1 MNTNDIVI
9 LTLLELSILL
19 TASQTVRLLTQRYY
33 LPSIFAELIVGI
45 ILSPYAIGGIINGI
59 FKVNLFDINS
69 YLTLFAN
76 FSVILLIFA
85 AGLSHGYKNL
95 KSSGFLGF
103 LAATFGAVI
112 PTILVYFT
120 FSVIYPSQVSALMG
134 AASAAT
140 SLAATSS
147 IIEDFKLYR
156 RNFARIVISAAA
168 IDDVVSLII
177 LSVVLEILSI
187 KILSFVTIFYN
198 ISLTIISWV
207 IILFLSVIIIPRILK
222 YIRDDLVN
230 DVSLVILFLVV
241 FLMILLGFEPIIA
254 AFIVGIAIAESVK
267 SSRITSFTSSLLAI
281 FGPVFFIYVGME
293 TPISIFIN
301 VGDVLLGLLMTFLA
315 IIGKIAGIFP
325 FAFLYTKDLKESFLA
340 SVGMLPR
347 GEVGLIIA
355 TLGLSSAIL
364 DVNQFSQVVIMALLT
379 TLIGGSLFSYLV
391 RKWILER
398 SA

>member
-19 TASQTVRLLTQRYY
+19 TASQTVRLLTQKYY
-33 LPSIFAELIVGI
+33 LPSIFAELLVGI
-45 ILSPYAIGGIINGI
+45 ILSPYAVGGIINEV
-59 FKVNLFDINS
+59 FNVHLFDINS

-95 KSSGFLGF
+95 KSSGLLGF

-120 FSVIYPSQVSALMG
+120 FGIIYPSQVSALMG

-187 KILSFVTIFYN
+187 KILSFITIFYN

-207 IILFLSVIIIPRILK
+207 IVLFLSIIIIPRILK

-254 AFIVGIAIAESVK
+254 AFIVGIAVAESVK

-301 VGDVLLGLLMTFLA
+301 VDDVLLGLLMTFLA

-391 RKWILER
+391 RKWILEH